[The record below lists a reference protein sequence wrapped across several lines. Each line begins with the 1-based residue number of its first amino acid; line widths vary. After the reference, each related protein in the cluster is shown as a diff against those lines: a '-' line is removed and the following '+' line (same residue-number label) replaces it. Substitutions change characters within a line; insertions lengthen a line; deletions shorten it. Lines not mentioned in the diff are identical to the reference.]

1 MYHTKPMH
9 LIVSRASPA
18 ICVVRFAHPDLR
30 DQLDD
35 VGEIETCPLFQEMQE
50 RALNELAE
58 GELLVLNLGLVEWF
72 PTPFYSLLLK
82 VREMVVARHA
92 RLVLC
97 RADANMQE
105 GFDLFKASRLF
116 TITTSEGEAIQEVT
130 ASRSEETESRKAIRK
145 MSR

>member
-1 MYHTKPMH
+1 MYSTEPTH
-9 LIVSRASPA
+9 LIVSRVSPA
-18 ICVVRFAHPDLR
+18 IRVVRFAHPDLR

-35 VGEIETCPLFQEMQE
+35 VGEIETCALFQEMQE

-82 VREMVVARHA
+82 IREIVVARHA

-105 GFDLFKASRLF
+105 GFNLFKASRLF
-116 TITTSEGEAIQEVT
+116 TITSTEGEAIQDTT
-130 ASRSEETESRKAIRK
+130 ASRSEESESRQAIRK